1 MALGKSHTFNGKTID
16 GSSIYRIPENLI
28 VPYQFTSLPTGAQG
42 QVQWSENPPIGWG
55 EYGPYLGV
63 FNKVYLRRDGSLETI
78 PNGGGNVH
86 SIKTFGVG
94 STLGQPSVG
103 NVSIDQYDNFTL
115 QNNWSIYQ
123 LDYNIFD
130 IPINRNY
137 VNFGCFY
144 KVPAN
149 DRLRPLNFGFV
160 RIDFQAGFVAPSYM
174 NYYTIGGEDM
184 PVLVGGTNS
193 YYYINGYE
201 NSPPRIYNPL
211 SQWNGSRI
219 IKLKNLGRITQGSN
233 TDDWQFLNFKV
244 EIPTFSTTAPDG
256 DDSTNGRATQVNFK
270 FGFCENL
277 SYLDVLP
284 RVDSGSVIFYYPF
297 LYYT

>member
-1 MALGKSHTFNGKTID
+1 MAIGKSHTFNGRTVE
-16 GSSIYRIPENLI
+16 GNPIYRIPENLI

-55 EYGPYLGV
+55 EYGPYFGI

-86 SIKTFGVG
+86 SIKTFGIG
-94 STLGQPSVG
+94 STLTQPSAR
-103 NVSIDQYDNFTL
+103 NVSIDQYDNYAL
-115 QNNWSIYQ
+115 ENNWSIYQ

-160 RIDFQAGFVAPSYM
+160 RIDFSIASIFFTPPTSYI
-174 NYYTIGGEDM
+174 NHYTICGENM
-184 PVLVGGTNS
+184 PTLVGGTDS
-193 YYYINGYE
+193 YYYINASE
-201 NSPPRIYNPL
+201 ASPPRIYSPYNH
-211 SQWNGSRI
+211 GSAV
-219 IKLKNLGRITQGSN
+219 IKLKNLGQKIQGPS

-244 EIPTFSTTAPDG
+244 EIPTFSEEDG
-256 DDSTNGRATQVNFK
+256 LVNGKATQVNFK
-270 FGFCENL
+270 FGFGENL
-277 SYLDVLP
+277 SYLD
-284 RVDSGSVIFYYPF
+284 DDSGINSGSVIFYYPF
-297 LYYT
+297 LNLI